1 MVVMK
6 TSFRRCRICT
16 RIAVALMA
24 LALLTALVCHCVG
37 DVLTATA
44 GDAVG
49 LGIAFVAAVFGF
61 VAYASLKC
69 PHCGR
74 PVINPKRMSFVR
86 ENRLR
91 FQAVSGKRSLAC
103 IHCGAAVGTD

>member
-1 MVVMK
+1 MR
-6 TSFRRCRICT
+6 TNFSRCRICT

-44 GDAVG
+44 GDVAAVA
-49 LGIAFVAAVFGF
+49 LAFVATGFGYA
-61 VAYASLKC
+61 AYASLKC

-74 PVINPKRMSFVR
+74 PVIDPKRVSFVR

>member
-24 LALLTALVCHCVG
+24 LALLTALACNLVG
-37 DVLTATA
+37 DAEAAVMGDVA
-44 GDAVG
+44 GLA
-49 LGIAFVAAVFGF
+49 IAFVAAGFGF

-69 PHCGR
+69 PQCGR
-74 PVINPKRMSFVR
+74 PVVNPKRMSFAV
-86 ENRLR
+86 ENRSR
-91 FQAVSGKRSLAC
+91 FQSVRKRQPLTC